1 MFILLQLLGCGASTT
16 SSCAD
21 DSAFVRSAAGE
32 LSCARAKIP
41 TRWIRVLAGH
51 ALPKGATEQGITA
64 VLARHAADPAGTE
77 RWLDTL
83 AAEARAI
90 EATPGLPGAELRSQA
105 VWRAVAG
112 EGPLTIVD
120 ADLGTMV
127 ASALSIRARDDG
139 EKLALTENDV
149 ESWIKYASLCHE
161 AQGSGVLR
169 LSVAAKVD
177 IYGMV
182 QQRFEHGDR
191 AEMIAI
197 AAFGPAW
204 EHVVDRWKAASYD
217 EQQAWIAEAPLP
229 PPMSATSLGYVDAV
243 IEGDVVS
250 AAHAIHRR
258 FGPLHFRDGPG
269 YFTGSP

>member
-1 MFILLQLLGCGASTT
+1 MHSGPGA
-16 SSCAD
+16 
-21 DSAFVRSAAGE
+21 

-41 TRWIRVLAGH
+41 TRWIRVLAGQPL
-51 ALPKGATEQGITA
+51 AKGSTELGVATVA
-64 VLARHAADPAGTE
+64 ARHAADPVGTE
-77 RWLDTL
+77 RWLDTI
-83 AAEARAI
+83 AAQAQKI
-90 EATPGLPGAELRSQA
+90 EATPGLPGAEARSHA
-105 VWRAVAG
+105 VWQAIAG
-112 EGPLTIVD
+112 EGPLNISD
-120 ADLGTMV
+120 PDLGTTL
-127 ASALSIRARDDG
+127 AKALSVRGRDDG

-161 AQGSGVLR
+161 AQGLGVLR

-191 AEMIAI
+191 AEMLAI
-197 AAFGPAW
+197 ASFGPAW

-229 PPMSATSLGYVDAV
+229 PPMSATSLGYFDAV